1 MRLKL
6 LALVGLLAIA
16 SGAVFFAVGGFGP
29 PATAASTLLTTPVT
43 TGDVTD
49 EIAATGTIEAASQ
62 YALAFGQAPTVADG
76 AAENVA
82 PPSDPVASGI
92 SWLVAEVSVKVGD
105 RVTKDQVLATADTTD
120 LEAQIAEASRTA
132 KSAALQLKLA
142 TQDRAD
148 ASTTAT
154 RRQTQ
159 MALYSAQTADARAK
173 AELAALEA
181 LRDHVTLVA
190 PADGVVTKIAITAG
204 AAAQGPTAIALIS
217 TQLLVSTSVVESD
230 IAALEAGQEA
240 SVSVAALDA
249 TLRGRVTSIEP
260 FGSGAGSGAVVSFA
274 VDVTLDAPPAGL
286 RPGMS
291 ADITI
296 VAASATN
303 VLSIPSRALTGSA
316 GSYTVRL
323 VAPDGSVSSRPVEV
337 GLVTSSLAEIKSG
350 LQAGELV
357 VTGTSNSQNGL
368 GGNVQTIGGGPIPG
382 GGGGVIREVKP

>member
-6 LALVGLLAIA
+6 LALVGLLVIA
-16 SGAVFFAVGGFGP
+16 GGAVFFAVGGFGP
-29 PATAASTLLTTPVT
+29 PATAASTLLTTPAAIA
-43 TGDVTD
+43 DVTD

-82 PPSDPVASGI
+82 PPTDPVASGV
-92 SWLVAEVSVKVGD
+92 SWLVAELHVAVGD
-105 RVTKDQVLATADTTD
+105 RVTEGQVLATADTTD
-120 LEAQIAEASRTA
+120 LEAQIAEASRAA
-132 KSAALQLKLA
+132 KSAALQLKQA
-142 TQDRAD
+142 TEDRAD
-148 ASTTAT
+148 ASTTAAK
-154 RRQTQ
+154 RQTQ
-159 MALYSAQTADARAK
+159 VALYNAQTADVRAK
-173 AELAALEA
+173 ADLAALEA

-190 PADGVVTKIAITAG
+190 PADGIVTKVAISPG
-204 AAAQGPTAIALIS
+204 AAAQGGTAIALIS
-217 TQLLVSTSVVESD
+217 TELLVSTSVVESD
-230 IAALEAGQEA
+230 IAAIQAGQEA

-249 TLRGRVTSIEP
+249 TLRGRVTSIDP

-296 VAASATN
+296 VAASATS

-316 GSYTVRL
+316 GSYTVRV
-323 VAPDGSVSSRPVEV
+323 VAADGAVSTRPVEV

-368 GGNVQTIGGGPIPG
+368 GGVQAIGGGPLP
-382 GGGGVIREVKP
+382 GGGVIRGETKP

>member
-6 LALVGLLAIA
+6 LALVGLLVIA
-16 SGAVFFAVGGFGP
+16 GGAVFFAVGGFGP
-29 PATAASTLLTTPVT
+29 PATAASTLLTTPAAIA
-43 TGDVTD
+43 DVTD

-82 PPSDPVASGI
+82 PPSDPVAGGVT
-92 SWLVAEVSVKVGD
+92 WLVAELHVAVGD
-105 RVTKDQVLATADTTD
+105 RVSKDQVLATADTTD
-120 LEAQIAEASRTA
+120 LEAQIAEASRAA
-132 KSAALQLKLA
+132 KSAALQLKQA
-142 TQDRAD
+142 TDDRED
-148 ASTTAT
+148 ASTTAAK
-154 RRQTQ
+154 RQTQ
-159 MALYSAQTADARAK
+159 MALYNAQTADERAK
-173 AELAALEA
+173 ADLAALEA

-190 PADGVVTKIAITAG
+190 PADGIVTKVAIASG
-204 AAAQGPTAIALIS
+204 AAAQGGTAIALIS

-230 IAALEAGQEA
+230 VAAIEVGQEA

-249 TLRGRVTSIEP
+249 TLRGRVTSIDP

-296 VAASATN
+296 VAASATD

-316 GSYTVRL
+316 GSYTVRV
-323 VAPDGSVSSRPVEV
+323 VAADGTVSTRPIEV
-337 GLVTSSLAEIKSG
+337 GLVTSSLAEITSG

-368 GGNVQTIGGGPIPG
+368 GGVQAIGGGPLP
-382 GGGGVIREVKP
+382 GGGVIRGETRP

>member
-1 MRLKL
+1 VRLKL
-6 LALVGLLAIA
+6 LALVGLLVIA
-16 SGAVFFAVGGFGP
+16 GGAVFFAVGGFGP
-29 PATAASTLLTTPVT
+29 PATAASTLLTTPAAIA
-43 TGDVTD
+43 DVTD

-62 YALAFGQAPTVADG
+62 YALAFGQAPTVAVG

-82 PPSDPVASGI
+82 PPSDPVAGGVT
-92 SWLVAEVSVKVGD
+92 WLVAELHVAVGD
-105 RVTKDQVLATADTTD
+105 RVSKDQVLATADTTD
-120 LEAQIAEASRTA
+120 LEAQIAEASRAA
-132 KSAALQLKLA
+132 KSAALQLKQA
-142 TQDRAD
+142 TDDRED
-148 ASTTAT
+148 ASTTAAK
-154 RRQTQ
+154 RQTQ
-159 MALYSAQTADARAK
+159 MALYNAQTADERAK
-173 AELAALEA
+173 ADLAALEA

-190 PADGVVTKIAITAG
+190 PADGIVTKVAIASG
-204 AAAQGPTAIALIS
+204 AAAQGGTAIALIS

-230 IAALEAGQEA
+230 VAAIEVGQEA

-249 TLRGRVTSIEP
+249 TLRGRVTSIDP

-296 VAASATN
+296 VAASATD

-316 GSYTVRL
+316 GSYTVRV
-323 VAPDGSVSSRPVEV
+323 VAADGTVSTRPVEV
-337 GLVTSSLAEIKSG
+337 GLVTSSLAEITSG

-368 GGNVQTIGGGPIPG
+368 GGVQAIGGGPLP
-382 GGGGVIREVKP
+382 GGGVIRGETRP